1 MTSLRVSLGPDRIA
15 IRPHACP
22 KCLGPMILARIKP
35 LLVGWELHSLVGI
48 HCDCVDGVVVEI
60 DSMNRH
66 SSEPKEPI

>member
-1 MTSLRVSLGPDRIA
+1 
-15 IRPHACP
+15 
-22 KCLGPMILARIKP
+22 LARIKP